1 MVVAPLSWQAR
12 FQRSIAGVRSSRY
25 LACICLSY
33 EFARPSIFEPRNVQ
47 KLHSCSFPVIVI
59 QHSTE
64 PPPHLNAMSQHHVH
78 PTPERLE
85 TAFEKLETYNK
96 GQVKVAEAQERQKV
110 KARRQSA

>member
-1 MVVAPLSWQAR
+1 
-12 FQRSIAGVRSSRY
+12 
-25 LACICLSY
+25 
-33 EFARPSIFEPRNVQ
+33 
-47 KLHSCSFPVIVI
+47 
-59 QHSTE
+59 
-64 PPPHLNAMSQHHVH
+64 MSQHHVH